1 MPDITSAIATAN
13 PRRIHIR
20 RAAIRCVSGPEAGDS
35 WLMELDVIR
44 IGSAKTCDIVITDP
58 TVSRRHAEIRRG
70 KDGVILRDL
79 GSTNGTF
86 VGQVRAKEVYLG
98 PDTHFRVGR
107 TELHFKPD
115 DEIIDV
121 EPSSE
126 DHFENLVGN
135 SVAMREVFGILERVA
150 PTDLTVLI
158 LGETGTG
165 KELASRAVHSRS
177 KRNQGPLVVFDCG
190 AAPDN
195 LIESELFGHQ
205 RGAFTGAV
213 EARPGVFEMAHGG
226 TIFLDEIGELPL
238 DLQPKLLRVLEQR
251 EVRRVGAS
259 KTKPIDVRV
268 VAATNRNL
276 REEVDAGRFR
286 EDLYYRL
293 AVVQMAMPPLRDR
306 LEDLDRLAQH
316 LLTRS
321 SHNTDIQSIDPEV
334 LHIFSSYHWPGNVRE
349 LNNVIERSLP
359 FCDGTVITIDGLPD
373 SLRSGSGET
382 YSGTTSTSPI
392 PLSQHSAV
400 STDPGPALPFKD
412 AKDQIIEA
420 FERQYVEDLLDRHE
434 GNVSKAARAA
444 DMDRKSITRLMK
456 KHGITRNS

>member
-1 MPDITSAIATAN
+1 MPEVTSAISAAN
-13 PRRIHIR
+13 PRKIHIR
-20 RAAIRCVSGPEAGDS
+20 RAAVRCASGPEAGES
-35 WLMELDVIR
+35 WLMEHDVIR
-44 IGSAKTCDIVITDP
+44 IGSAKTGDIVLTDP

-70 KDGVILRDL
+70 RDGVILRDL
-79 GSTNGTF
+79 GSTNGVF

-107 TELHFKPD
+107 TEMVFTIA
-115 DEIIDV
+115 DEVIDV
-121 EPSSE
+121 EPSSS
-126 DHFENLVGN
+126 DHFENLIGN

-158 LGETGTG
+158 TGETGTG
-165 KELASRAVHSRS
+165 KELASRAVHQVSQRA
-177 KRNQGPLVVFDCG
+177 KGPFIVFDCG

-205 RGAFTGAV
+205 RGAFTGAI

-251 EVRRVGAS
+251 EVRRVGAN
-259 KTKPIDVRV
+259 KTKAIDVRV

-293 AVVQMAMPPLRDR
+293 AVVEMVMPPLRDR
-306 LEDLDRLAQH
+306 MEDLERLSRH
-316 LLTRS
+316 LLDRS
-321 SHNTDIQSIDPEV
+321 SHNKGVHDIDPEV
-334 LHIFSSYHWPGNVRE
+334 LNIFGSYHWPGNVRE
-349 LNNVIERSLP
+349 LNNVIERALP
-359 FCDGTVITIDGLPD
+359 FSDGSTIAINALPEALKTNEPAIESAD
-373 SLRSGSGET
+373 ANKET
-382 YSGTTSTSPI
+382 NTTSPEHASSLT
-392 PLSQHSAV
+392 
-400 STDPGPALPFKD
+400 FKD
-412 AKDQIIEA
+412 AKEQLVEA
-420 FERQYVEDLLDRHE
+420 FERQYLVDLLDRHE

-444 DMDRKSITRLMK
+444 DMDRKTITRLMK
-456 KHGITRNS
+456 KHGITRSS